1 MKKNGDMK
9 FDNEYNFLGMS
20 IKTKELSKNEEERK
34 AQLEAFGFTYEPP
47 EVRAER
53 AKQRAK
59 RKLEK

>member
-1 MKKNGDMK
+1 
-9 FDNEYNFLGMS
+9 MS

-53 AKQRAK
+53 AKQRVA
-59 RKLEK
+59 RRLEK